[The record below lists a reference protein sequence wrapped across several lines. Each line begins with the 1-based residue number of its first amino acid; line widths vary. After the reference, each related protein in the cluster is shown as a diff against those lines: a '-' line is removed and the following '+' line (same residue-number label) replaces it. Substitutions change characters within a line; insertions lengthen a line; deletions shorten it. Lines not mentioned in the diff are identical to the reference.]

1 MRVAILLK
9 GGFSCSPEDQKRKKQ
24 QEKTAWAVEEALNE
38 LGFEVSRFYLAPPEL
53 SPLINFSCDA
63 IFNLYAA
70 TGREQALVAS
80 LLELSG
86 IPFTGSTAL
95 GHFLA
100 LGKHIAKAIWKQNKI
115 PTPPSFIP
123 PDPQEEDFPLIVKPA
138 YGGSGE
144 GISSSSVVWNFQELE
159 QAISQGK
166 RFAPLLIEKFI
177 PGIELT
183 VGLLGN
189 PPQVLPPLEVSF
201 DRLPKDVARINS
213 FEAKTTYSDLVEV
226 KPACLPV
233 RVRLLVEEVAFRA
246 FQALELRDYARCD
259 IRLDESGNPH
269 VLEINSLPGLEP
281 GYSDL
286 PRAAQAA
293 SITYKE
299 LIARI
304 MARCLL
310 C

>member
-9 GGFSCSPEDQKRKKQ
+9 GRFSSSPEDQKRKKQ
-24 QEKTAWAVEEALNE
+24 QEKTARAVEEALNE
-38 LGFEVSRFYLAPPEL
+38 LGFEVFPLYLAPPDF
-53 SPLINFSCDA
+53 SPLINSSCDV

-70 TGREQALVAS
+70 TGREQALVAG

-86 IPFTGSTAL
+86 VPFTGSTAL

-115 PTPPSFIP
+115 PAPSSFFP
-123 PDPQEEDFPLIVKPA
+123 PDPGEEDFPLIVKPA

-144 GISSSSVVWNFQELE
+144 GISSNSIVRNFEELE
-159 QAISQGK
+159 QARRAGE
-166 RFAPLLIEKFI
+166 RFSPLLIEKFI
-177 PGIELT
+177 PGKELT

-189 PPQVLPPLEVSF
+189 PPHVLPPLEVSF
-201 DRLPKDVARINS
+201 DRLPKEVARINS

-226 KPACLPV
+226 KPACLPGK
-233 RVRLLVEEVAFRA
+233 VRLSVEEVAFRA
-246 FQALELRDYARCD
+246 FQALGLRDYARCD
-259 IRLDESGNPH
+259 IRLDESGNPY

-286 PRAAQAA
+286 PRAAEAA
-293 SITYKE
+293 NISYKE

-304 MARCLL
+304 IARCL
-310 C
+310 